1 VLIAGEKLRFGWSH
15 GGYFAVVMCYKRVPH
30 TDNDSGLPN
39 TCSNL
44 KKPRFS
50 STVSSF
56 TDMMRN
62 YWREQ
67 IEFKCIA
74 LIDPLKQFT
83 TVVALMLFVRA
94 CLLSGAFSCHFKLKR
109 KAKQSKAKR
118 ESSTLNR
125 KSPGKHQ
132 KPQKRQTNAGPKHN
146 MILSIP

>member
-1 VLIAGEKLRFGWSH
+1 MEDISP
-15 GGYFAVVMCYKRVPH
+15 VVMCYKRVPH

-109 KAKQSKAKR
+109 KAKQSK
-118 ESSTLNR
+118 EGEFNFEQEIPR
-125 KSPGKHQ
+125 KTSKATKASNERGSKTQHDSLD
-132 KPQKRQTNAGPKHN
+132 T
-146 MILSIP
+146 IIS